1 MSFYTNP
8 RVDELLEIGRTS
20 TDQEARKAAY
30 LEAQAI
36 VWEEVPCIFLQC
48 PEDLYAYSS
57 DLQNFGVY
65 SDGDLRIPEF
75 SF

>member
-8 RVDELLEIGRTS
+8 EVDKLLETGRTS
-20 TDQEARKAAY
+20 TDQEERKAAY
-30 LEAQAI
+30 MKAQEI

-48 PEDLYAYSS
+48 PEDLYAYNAN
-57 DLQNFGVY
+57 LKNFGVY
-65 SDGDLRIPEF
+65 FDGDLRIPEI